1 MAQSKKNYFNKYSS
15 IYYLVKIATVEKFAG
30 GEKMKNVYT
39 EKGKNYLIKR
49 DREVKLTDY
58 EITGDREIQDT
69 LNKEDTFANIKKI
82 NKYEYELIDTGER
95 RRYRLGVNKR
105 KEGLRRSMKNLRQI
119 LKNNF
124 IGGNNELF
132 ITLTTEKDTPRIR
145 EIKEEYQRFWKEIK
159 KMYPDME
166 FVAVFEK
173 AEDRDSWHIHSIIK
187 AVNHKELY
195 IPNKIIEEVWGKGY
209 TKTSRITD
217 LPKEN
222 VINEKNRMVYKDVM
236 TERFAI
242 DKVISYMCKT
252 ETKEEVPSGERCYET
267 SKGIKRPTIRK
278 VQYAEIREQMGKKYK
293 LKEQYT
299 RLIRNALTDAI
310 VNKVK
315 TEIWQEQKE
324 NEEE

>member
-1 MAQSKKNYFNKYSS
+1 MKK
-15 IYYLVKIATVEKFAG
+15 
-30 GEKMKNVYT
+30 VYT

-49 DREVKLTDY
+49 DRVVKITDY

-69 LNKEDTFANIKKI
+69 LNKENTFANIKKL
-82 NKYEYELIDTGER
+82 NKYEYEVVETGEI
-95 RRYRLGVNKR
+95 RRYRLGVKKR
-105 KEGLRRSMKNLRQI
+105 KEGLRKSMKNLKQI

-124 IGGNNELF
+124 NGGNNELL
-132 ITLTTEKDTPRIR
+132 ITLTTEKDTPNIR

-159 KMYPDME
+159 KMYRDIE

-173 AEDRDSWHIHSIIK
+173 TEDRDSWHVHSIIK
-187 AVNHKELY
+187 AVNHKDLY
-195 IPNKIIEEVWGKGY
+195 IPNQIIEGVWEKGY

-222 VINEKNRMVYKDVM
+222 VINEKNRMVYKDEL
-236 TERFAI
+236 TEMFAI

-267 SKGIKRPTIRK
+267 SKGIKRPTIHKRK
-278 VQYAEIREQMGKKYK
+278 YAEIREQMGKRYK
-293 LKEQYT
+293 LKGQYT
-299 RLIRNALTDAI
+299 RLIRNSQTDAI

-315 TEIWQEQKE
+315 TEIWHKQKE
-324 NEEE
+324 NEGEGE